1 MAGGVRALQLGW
13 PMRSTF
19 QNPWAHELLQL
30 GRRKFLRG
38 AAMTGEVL
46 GIGGLGLDRDVEAV
60 PAPAEREPLRPRVR
74 RRRRSPV
81 LRLCS
86 ASQ

>member
-1 MAGGVRALQLGW
+1 LQLGRA
-13 PMRSTF
+13 MRSTL

-46 GIGGLGLDRDVEAV
+46 GIGGFGLDRDADPPVPV
-60 PAPAEREPLRPRVR
+60 PAVSEPLRPRTR